1 MPGSLPVLKEAI
13 MAETRLEYKI
23 NGVDVRTV
31 VTLAARMDTDAE
43 YGREM
48 SQFPRGARVRWISG
62 LYSQAHTRDV
72 PPHGYDEPEWL
83 GGTNQAMAASEA
95 VLGAIGGCI
104 AVGFVANAA
113 LREVTV
119 HELEVQV
126 DGTIDLPSFL
136 GIREGNSGYQQV
148 RVTIFVRCDATGA
161 LLDEIA
167 YRAVNLSPVVNTI
180 RNPVQLEYDVKVAQ

>member
-1 MPGSLPVLKEAI
+1 
-13 MAETRLEYKI
+13 MAKTRLDSKI
-23 NGVDVRTV
+23 NGVDIRTV
-31 VTLAARMDTDAE
+31 VTLASRMDTDAD

-48 SQFPRGARVRWISG
+48 SQFPRGVRVRWING
-62 LYSQAHTRDV
+62 LHSQAHTRDV

-83 GGTNQAMAASEA
+83 GGTNHAMAASEA
-95 VLGAIGGCI
+95 VLGAVGGCI
-104 AVGFVANAA
+104 AVGFIANAA

-136 GIREGNSGYQQV
+136 GIREGNPGYQQIK
-148 RVTIFVRCDATGA
+148 VTLFVRCDAQGA
-161 LLDEIA
+161 LLNEIA

-180 RNPVQLEYDVKVAQ
+180 RNPVQIEYDVKVAP

>member
-1 MPGSLPVLKEAI
+1 
-13 MAETRLEYKI
+13 MAEAGLASKI

-31 VTLAARMDTDAE
+31 VTLAARMDTDSD

-48 SQFPRGARVRWISG
+48 SQFPRGARVHWING
-62 LYSQAHTRDV
+62 LHSQAHTRDV

-83 GGTNQAMAASEA
+83 GGTNRAMAASEA

-113 LREVTV
+113 LREVIV

-126 DGTIDLPSFL
+126 DGTINLPSFL
-136 GIREGNSGYQQV
+136 GLHEGNPGYQQV
-148 RVTIFVRCDATGA
+148 RVQIYVRCDAEGA

-167 YRAVNLSPVVNTI
+167 FRAVNLSPVVNTI
-180 RNPVQLEYDVKVAQ
+180 RNPVQLDYTVKVVR

>member
-1 MPGSLPVLKEAI
+1 MG
-13 MAETRLEYKI
+13 ETRVKSKI

-31 VTLAARMDTDAE
+31 VTLASRMDTDPD
-43 YGREM
+43 YSREM
-48 SQFPRGARVRWISG
+48 SRFGRGARVRWING
-62 LYSQAHTRDV
+62 LHSQAHTRDV

-104 AVGFVANAA
+104 ATGFLANAA

-136 GIREGNSGYQQV
+136 GIREGNSGYQQI
-148 RVTIFVRCDATGA
+148 RVAIFVRCDAEGA

-180 RNPVQLEYDVKVAQ
+180 RNPVQLEYNVKVVQ

>member
-1 MPGSLPVLKEAI
+1 
-13 MAETRLEYKI
+13 MADAKVASTI

-31 VTLAARMDTDAE
+31 VTLAARMDTDPE

-48 SQFPRGARVRWISG
+48 SQFRRGARVRWING
-62 LYSQAHTRDV
+62 LHSQAHTRDV

-104 AVGFVANAA
+104 ATGFIANAA

-136 GIREGNSGYQQV
+136 GIREGNPGYQQV
-148 RVTIFVRCDATGA
+148 RVTIFVRCDTEGA

-167 YRAVNLSPVVNTI
+167 YRAVNLSPVVNTV
-180 RNPVQLEYDVKVAQ
+180 RNPVHLDYDLKVVR

>member
-1 MPGSLPVLKEAI
+1 
-13 MAETRLEYKI
+13 
-23 NGVDVRTV
+23 
-31 VTLAARMDTDAE
+31 
-43 YGREM
+43 
-48 SQFPRGARVRWISG
+48 
-62 LYSQAHTRDV
+62 
-72 PPHGYDEPEWL
+72 
-83 GGTNQAMAASEA
+83 
-95 VLGAIGGCI
+95 
-104 AVGFVANAA
+104 
-113 LREVTV
+113 VTV

-180 RNPVQLEYDVKVAQ
+180 RHPVQLEYDLKIVQ

>member
-1 MPGSLPVLKEAI
+1 
-13 MAETRLEYKI
+13 MAETRIDSKI
-23 NGVDVRTV
+23 NGVDVRTL
-31 VTLAARMDTDAE
+31 VTLAARMDTDAD

-48 SQFPRGARVRWISG
+48 SQFRRGARVRWVNG
-62 LYSQAHTRDV
+62 LHNQGHTREV

-83 GGTNQAMAASEA
+83 GGTDQAMAPSEA

-119 HELEVQV
+119 HELEVAV
-126 DGTIDLPSFL
+126 DGAIDLPSFL
-136 GIREGNSGYQQV
+136 GIGEGNPGYQQI
-148 RVTIFVRCDATGA
+148 RVTIFVRCDAEGA
-161 LLDEIA
+161 LLNEIA

-180 RNPVQLEYDVKVAQ
+180 RKPVQLEYDLKVVR

>member
-1 MPGSLPVLKEAI
+1 
-13 MAETRLEYKI
+13 MAETRVESKI
-23 NGVDVRTV
+23 NGVDIRTV
-31 VTLAARMDTDAE
+31 VTLASRMDTDAD

-48 SQFPRGARVRWISG
+48 AQFPRGVRVRWING
-62 LYSQAHTRDV
+62 LHSQAHTRDV

-113 LREVTV
+113 LREVVV

-136 GIREGNSGYQQV
+136 GLREGNPGYQKI
-148 RVTIFVRCDATGA
+148 RVTLFVHCDAQGA
-161 LLDEIA
+161 LLNEIA

-180 RNPVQLEYDVKVAQ
+180 RNPVQLEYDLKVLP